1 VQFNWGASSNAAPL
15 YYQDFYKNVVSHPD
29 RIAIGA
35 IKKGFDDN
43 NASWGANRVTA
54 QQCGRT
60 VLNTAELVSRF
71 FDSSRPLE
79 WLGVPTWNDYE
90 EGSEVETGIDNCY
103 TVSASITGHHLTWE
117 LQSASSN
124 PTPATVDHF
133 TVYYADRRS
142 LLYMAQDNIPV
153 NVNSLDLERL
163 VPAGSWNIY
172 VRMVGKPLFMNRI
185 SAAVLYS
192 ARGR

>member
-1 VQFNWGASSNAAPL
+1 M
-15 YYQDFYKNVVSHPD
+15 
-29 RIAIGA
+29 
-35 IKKGFDDN
+35 
-43 NASWGANRVTA
+43 TA

-60 VLNTAELVSRF
+60 LLNTAELVSRF

-117 LQSASSN
+117 SQSASSN

-133 TVYYADRRS
+133 TVYYADRRN

-185 SAAVLYS
+185 SAAVLLQRPRPMIGEQS
-192 ARGR
+192 DAAKSKEEGSLAGTMGSRQVRCP